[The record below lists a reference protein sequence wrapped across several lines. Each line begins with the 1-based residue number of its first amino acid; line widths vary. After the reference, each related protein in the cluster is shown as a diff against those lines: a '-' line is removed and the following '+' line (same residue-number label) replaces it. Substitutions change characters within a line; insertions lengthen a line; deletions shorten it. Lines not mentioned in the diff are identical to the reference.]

1 MREGEEVV
9 APFFLRD
16 LIGGRLVMVRQVAHS
31 ADRHLLGL
39 LGQAAALAILDHA
52 LAQWGHGSTS
62 CPGGVMDSDVQEV
75 ESLSAV

>member
-39 LGQAAALAILDHA
+39 LGQAAALA
-52 LAQWGHGSTS
+52 QWGHGSTS
-62 CPGGVMDSDVQEV
+62 CPGGVMDSAGQEV